1 MKKAAG
7 VSDIEEV
14 VRRFETQEETAKH
27 LQELQVDICHL
38 IILWRHENFGFLS
51 PPHTGDK
58 LNFLFMCFKYFKKLI
73 FRFKYNCVNEKSKK
87 SCFFMIPPYNKPME
101 TTVFDRARC

>member
-27 LQELQVDICHL
+27 LQELQVMIAT
-38 IILWRHENFGFLS
+38 WRGSWTAKTQSGRLS
-51 PPHTGDK
+51 IK
-58 LNFLFMCFKYFKKLI
+58 
-73 FRFKYNCVNEKSKK
+73 
-87 SCFFMIPPYNKPME
+87 
-101 TTVFDRARC
+101 A